1 MGLGAN
7 LTRTAMHAGRVRP
20 GNNRRK
26 QEWFQDLGIHGTEA
40 EKKHVQKGGWG
51 SFTSLTLLSRN
62 SSKHSRYHVS
72 DLCTLFLLSETV
84 QSAYR

>member
-26 QEWFQDLGIHGTEA
+26 KEWFQDLGIHGTEA
-40 EKKHVQKGGWG
+40 EKKHVQKWVGLIYKFN
-51 SFTSLTLLSRN
+51 SIVTKFLEALSLSCFGFV
-62 SSKHSRYHVS
+62 YAFPV
-72 DLCTLFLLSETV
+72 
-84 QSAYR
+84 A

>member
-26 QEWFQDLGIHGTEA
+26 KEWFQDLGIHGTEA
-40 EKKHVQKGGWG
+40 EKKHVQKVGGAH
-51 SFTSLTLLSRN
+51 LQ
-62 SSKHSRYHVS
+62 V
-72 DLCTLFLLSETV
+72 
-84 QSAYR
+84 